1 MMMVEGG
8 SSLDQ
13 EHGENRKRRPA
24 RACTART
31 PARLAPLAPA
41 IERSAPRRNG
51 SGNEDRDFF
60 TVFTTP
66 PPPTQKRRW
75 LLRNMWELASILSF
89 FHVFRPILNI
99 KVEFTAEELETALI
113 TPNGTLGDIHIPV
126 LKAIPPVIRSALGRD
141 TWVSVLCKKLKDRWY
156 QVAEGE
162 FPIVASRGEENMAYK
177 ELDPGSRV
185 LILKALCEIRVEQE
199 DIQNHIYTSL
209 RHGVQISAFRNE
221 RIGGDS
227 HGTSY
232 WYEDDSIIGHR
243 LYREIRK
250 IEVKN
255 KTKGKGRLS
264 LPVVTCQWE
273 TIATNFDEFQA
284 VAEKL
289 ASSRNKMEATVGKK
303 LNNDILPELE
313 KNQKIKE
320 KALKKQHR
328 QAMLLD
334 SFLSS
339 QGPSSG
345 RSLRYRKPVTYTFDE
360 FDRSIS
366 EAIKVTKKKQPS
378 PEPVLR
384 KFPVRPENPGA
395 NGKQNGNLEYS
406 GATSSSLRNG
416 SGETDAE
423 HTAEPLTRSDRW
435 RRRPQRYS
443 EKEFVEAVSDNE
455 ADFDSDEEI
464 VGEAIY
470 DDEYI
475 KRRSRKKLS
484 SSSEGDEEYR
494 GDEENIE
501 EDDDYGNAVSTS
513 EDMDD
518 SHNRKWGHSPNIGWG
533 QRLSIG
539 RKRKGLKLK
548 SVDELQSGLRRS
560 KRATHNIDYRQY
572 DMSSSEEEYAE
583 DLEKL
588 AGSSNEID
596 IPKTQSDVSN
606 SADYDMESEDC
617 LDDIMEKPNDG
628 EQFRKSVNA
637 VDGPLAKPSFEER
650 MKVTREQP
658 ADVKK
663 RRFIDLNELAPFPGH
678 DDGPVA

>member
-8 SSLDQ
+8 GSSFDQ
-13 EHGENRKRRPA
+13 VHGEARNRRPA

-41 IERSAPRRNG
+41 VERSAPRRIN
-51 SGNEDRDFF
+51 SSNEDRDFV
-60 TVFTTP
+60 TVLTTP

-75 LLRNMWELASILSF
+75 HLRSMWELASILSF

-113 TPNGTLGDIHIPV
+113 TPNGMLGDIHIPL

-162 FPIVASRGEENMAYK
+162 FPIVASRGEESIAYK

-199 DIQNHIYTSL
+199 DIQPHIYSSL
-209 RHGVQISAFRNE
+209 KHGVQISAFRNE

-289 ASSRNKMEATVGKK
+289 ASSRNKMEAGVGKK

-313 KNQKIKE
+313 KNQKMKE
-320 KALKKQHR
+320 KALKKQQR
-328 QAMLLD
+328 QATLLD
-334 SFLSS
+334 SLISS

-384 KFPVRPENPGA
+384 RFPVRHENPAA
-395 NGKQNGNLEYS
+395 NGRQNGNLEYS

-423 HTAEPLTRSDRW
+423 NTAEPLTRSDRW

-475 KRRSRKKLS
+475 KRRRRKKSS

-494 GDEENIE
+494 GDDENIEE
-501 EDDDYGNAVSTS
+501 EDDDYGNALSTS
-513 EDMDD
+513 EEMDD
-518 SHNRKWGHSPNIGWG
+518 SHNRKWGHGKNIRWA
-533 QRLSIG
+533 SG

-548 SVDELQSGLRRS
+548 SVGELQSGLRRS
-560 KRATHNIDYRQY
+560 KRATHNIDYRLY

-596 IPKTQSDVSN
+596 MRKSQSDVSD

-617 LDDIMEKPNDG
+617 LDDTPEKHNDG
-628 EQFRKSVNA
+628 KQFMKSVNA
-637 VDGPLAKPSFEER
+637 VDGPLGKACFEER
-650 MKVTREQP
+650 TKVTREQP

-663 RRFIDLNELAPFPGH
+663 RRFIDLNELAPFSGH
-678 DDGPVA
+678 DDGPAA